1 MAPRGAGTGPDL
13 PSVVT
18 HLLDTSAAL
27 AGTLYEQ
34 GGERVR
40 SLIGDPQA
48 VVGVSVLTLYE
59 AYTVVL
65 HRTGSDE
72 LATEAVRSLRSAVA
86 EVLPVTE
93 AVLAAALDLRRAST
107 ARIALAD
114 LLIAASAAAQG
125 ATLVHRDPHFAALP
139 VGRPTQ
145 ETLPD
150 KA

>member
-1 MAPRGAGTGPDL
+1 M
-13 PSVVT
+13 VT
-18 HLLDTSAAL
+18 HVLDTSAAL
-27 AGTLYEQ
+27 AGTLGER

-72 LATEAVRSLRSAVA
+72 LATEALDSLRRSVA
-86 EVLPVTE
+86 EVLPVSE
-93 AVLAAALDLRRAST
+93 AVLAVAVGLRRAST
-107 ARIALAD
+107 ARVALAD
-114 LLIAASAAAQG
+114 ILIAATAAEKG

-139 VGRPTQ
+139 AGRPTQ